1 VTRQSS
7 TIFALSSGS
16 VPSGVAVVRLSGPLV
31 RFALETMLGFVAEP
45 RVARLAEI
53 RGKAGDTLDRGLVLF
68 FAAPASFTGED
79 VAELHLHGG
88 RAVVAAV
95 MDRLSELGLHA
106 AEAGEF
112 TRRAFV
118 NGKLD
123 LTEAEALGDLIE
135 AETDAQRRLALRN
148 ADGAQRRL
156 YDGWRERIL
165 NARAMIEAELDF
177 SDEGDV
183 PGSVPAA
190 VWADMAELAREVG
203 AHLDRLHDGEIVRDG
218 YKVVLAG
225 APNVGKSSLLN
236 RLAGRD
242 AAIVTAEPGTTR
254 DVIEVALDL
263 GGVKVRLFDTAGLRD
278 DAGMAERI
286 GIERARQAAS
296 EADLLLLLLEDSES
310 ADGVRLA
317 PGAEVLKVRSKAD
330 LTGGELGQELR
341 VSSVTGQGIDEL
353 LRLVREK
360 AAARSQLALES
371 VVPTRLRHADALR
384 ELAARLAEGL
394 EQWRALELRAEGL
407 RGAGDA
413 LARLT
418 GSIHTEDVLG
428 VIFSRFCIGK

>member
-1 VTRQSS
+1 MTRQSS

-16 VPSGVAVVRLSGPLV
+16 VPSGVAVVRLSGPMV
-31 RFALETMLGFVAEP
+31 RFALETMLGFVPEP
-45 RVARLAEI
+45 RVARLASIKGSSGE
-53 RGKAGDTLDRGLVLF
+53 TLDRGLTLF

-79 VAELHLHGG
+79 IAELHLHGG

-95 MDRLSELGLHA
+95 MDRLSGLGLHP

-123 LTEAEALGDLIE
+123 LTEAEALGDLID
-135 AETDAQRRLALRN
+135 AETESQRRLALTN

-165 NARAMIEAELDF
+165 HARAMIEAELDF

-183 PGSVPAA
+183 PGSVASA
-190 VWADMAELAREVG
+190 IWADMAALEREVG

-236 RLAGRD
+236 RLAGRE

-263 GGVKVRLFDTAGLRD
+263 GGVKVRLFDTAGLRN
-278 DAGMAERI
+278 DAGFVERI
-286 GIERARQAAS
+286 GIERARLAA
-296 EADLLLLLLEDSES
+296 EDADLVVLLGDPASKEDAGFTLRGET
-310 ADGVRLA
+310 
-317 PGAEVLKVRSKAD
+317 LKVRSKAD
-330 LTGGELGQELR
+330 LISEVPGEEMR
-341 VSSVTGQGIDEL
+341 ISSVTGEGIDDL
-353 LRLVREK
+353 LRIVREK
-360 AAARSQLALES
+360 AAARARNALDS
-371 VVPTRLRHADALR
+371 VVPTRLRHADALK
-384 ELAARLAEGL
+384 ELAAGLREGADARLEP
-394 EQWRALELRAEGL
+394 ELRAEGL
-407 RGAGDA
+407 RRAGDA
-413 LARLT
+413 LGRIT
-418 GSIHTEDVLG
+418 GSIHTEEVLG